1 MQGGKMKRFTIILG
15 LIIYLIIWNFGINA
29 FAQSQMIAD
38 ITTDIETEFGTYHPY
53 LVEITPQATQYTVAP
68 DFSNVVNFNEFE
80 FSEADKDILKKN
92 GFVVKPSYYCQIH
105 HIYNYCY
112 DVDIPVFVT
121 TDAVLHAYHILY
133 DYILRMLE
141 VRQFADD
148 LDNLNKEML
157 TIAQNK
163 LKSAQ
168 DSTAKE
174 AARKVLAYFT
184 VSDMLLD
191 STGTPSSVVTELVQ
205 AELALIEAHQGYGG
219 SPIFSYL
226 EDYSQ
231 YVPRGHYTRS
241 SLLEH
246 YFMSMMW
253 LGRMTFAMEPDNLPE
268 LTTEH
273 TLMALIIVQALNSCE
288 VNGET
293 AMDVWSRIYDPTV
306 FFVGKSDDLNI
317 YQYTEIAGQVYGQ
330 DFVSLTVEELAD
342 SSLLTNFIELASE
355 LPGPLITSPLPGS
368 TPKGFRFM
376 GQRFIPDSYMFD
388 RLTAPTVSGRLMPRG
403 LDIMAVLGS
412 ERAQEI
418 LDQVYYENSNPYY
431 VLWRD
436 SMKVEF
442 AAKPAG
448 DWAQNLYWNWLYS
461 LMPLLFAKDSGYP
474 PFMQKTA
481 WQDKELATS
490 SGSWAELRH
499 DTILYA
505 KQSSSWESAPYYPP
519 TLKGYVE
526 PNPHLYARLAAL
538 ARFMITG
545 FDNRGILLDGFQKRL
560 INLEYLLL
568 NLKSISE
575 KELTNEVLSAEEYVL
590 IHKFGQI
597 IETIITFPPEEV
609 EQFENE
615 TDDQMPIIADV
626 HTDAL
631 NNLVLEE
638 GVGYPFDIFV
648 IVPIEDTLK
657 VARGAVF
664 SYYEFSQPIS
674 DRLTDETWQEMLKS
688 DNPVKLPEWTGSFI
702 DTSQSFVNKN
712 PFPYNA
718 AEFYT
723 GISDKNMILT
733 PGEFALKQNYP
744 NPFNASTTISY
755 EIPNTAIVNL
765 RIYDV
770 AGKEVK
776 TLVDKIHNTGKYTIN
791 WNGRDNRGNRVS
803 SGLYFIRL
811 EQNNQYR
818 IIKTA
823 LIH

>member
-1 MQGGKMKRFTIILG
+1 MKRITIFLPIITIMM
-15 LIIYLIIWNFGINA
+15 LIGTVPLWA
-29 FAQSQMIAD
+29 QMISN
-38 ITTDIETEFGTYHPY
+38 ITEDVETEFGTYHPY
-53 LVEITPQATQYTVAP
+53 IVEITPQAAQYTVEP
-68 DFSNVVNFNEFE
+68 DFSNVFNFNEFE
-80 FSEADKDILKKN
+80 FSEADRDILQEN

-148 LDNLNKEML
+148 LDNLNKKML
-157 TIAQNK
+157 SVIQTK
-163 LKSAQ
+163 FETTQ
-168 DSTAKE
+168 DSSAKE

-191 STGTPSSVVTELVQ
+191 STSEPSSAVTELVQ
-205 AELALIEAHQGYGG
+205 AELALVEAHQGYLP
-219 SPIFSYL
+219 SPIFGYF

-288 VNGET
+288 INSET

-317 YQYTEIAGQVYGQ
+317 YQYSTLAKQVYGNNFANL
-330 DFVSLTVEELAD
+330 DVDELAN
-342 SSLLTNFIELASE
+342 SSLLNNFIELASE

-388 RLTAPTVSGRLMPRG
+388 RLTAPTVNGRLMPRG

-418 LDQVYYENSNPYY
+418 LDQVYHENSNPYY
-431 VLWRD
+431 VSWMD

-442 AAKPAG
+442 AEKPAG

-545 FDNRGILLDGFQKRL
+545 FDNRGILLDSFRQRL
-560 INLEYLLL
+560 ANLEYLLL

-575 KELTNEVLSAEEYVL
+575 KELTNDVLSAEEYVL

-597 IETIITFPPEEV
+597 IETIITFPSEEV
-609 EQFENE
+609 GQFENE

-631 NNLVLEE
+631 NGLVLEE

-657 VARGAVF
+657 VTRGAVF

-674 DRLTDETWQEMLKS
+674 DRLTDEAWQEMLKS
-688 DNPVKLPEWTGSFI
+688 DNPVKLPVWTGSFI

-718 AEFYT
+718 AELFT
-723 GISDKNMILT
+723 GINDKNKILK
-733 PGEFALKQNYP
+733 PGDFALNQNYP
-744 NPFNASTTISY
+744 NPFNPKTTILFDLPLNSY
-755 EIPNTAIVNL
+755 VTLTIYNIV
-765 RIYDV
+765 
-770 AGKEVK
+770 GQKVK
-776 TLVDKIHNTGKYTIN
+776 TLFDGEKTAGSYTIKWDGKDDKGSN
-791 WNGRDNRGNRVS
+791 VS
-803 SGLYFIRL
+803 SGIYF
-811 EQNNQYR
+811 YR
-818 IIKTA
+818 IEAGKCVQVKKMV
-823 LIH
+823 LSR